1 MLVEELRRNDITMLE
16 KNSCAKIVEVLNKI
30 DVKRLKRLAKHDE
43 AIKTTLELVDACKK
57 SLAVSKKK
65 KASWLNVARALA
77 KKIMSYDPLCINFED
92 KKRKDGT
99 WCMWLTWD
107 AVTEIG
113 TMSRYNLVSE
123 HANSC
128 MHEDA
133 AKSFVEDFC
142 RVGPDRLK
150 IFNSPYTREWQRL
163 ANAAIVAAYKE
174 LDRPK
179 TAEDARTKILRL
191 D

>member
-1 MLVEELRRNDITMLE
+1 MLE

-30 DVKRLKRLAKHDE
+30 DVKRLKRLAKHDGD
-43 AIKTTLELVDACKK
+43 IKTMLELVDVCKK
-57 SLAVSKKK
+57 SIAVSKKK
-65 KASWLNVARALA
+65 KTSWLNVARALV

-107 AVTEIG
+107 AMTEIG
-113 TMSRYNLVSE
+113 TMSGYSLVSE
-123 HANSC
+123 HANSRI
-128 MHEDA
+128 HEDA

-142 RVGPDRLK
+142 AVGPNCLS
-150 IFNSPYTREWQRL
+150 IYTGPDTSIRQRH

-174 LDRPK
+174 LDCPK
-179 TAEDARTKILRL
+179 TVEDVYDKLIL
-191 D
+191 